1 MITNA
6 IISRAVALQNPLGGA
21 LGGRAGL
28 DAATRGGTGGGAD
41 VGSEAALSSNADD
54 FWGKNT

>member
-1 MITNA
+1 M
-6 IISRAVALQNPLGGA
+6 
-21 LGGRAGL
+21 